1 MAGRDRQGSV
11 EEGKIRRGRAFTPGH
26 RRLRAQSHPCSA
38 EGFGGI
44 VAPAV
49 CTVSDAKRDNQTVL
63 EFPAFKFPA
72 MSSPLRTTATR
83 TRWRTS
89 STRVFRT
96 LPHPRA
102 QFVWSG
108 LADSFKSTQL
118 RSSEGVTLFGRP
130 TFSEQMAVLLLLTS
144 MTHRSGL
151 NLEVVLICRYKRFE
165 RGLKV

>member
-1 MAGRDRQGSV
+1 MAGRDRQGSG

-83 TRWRTS
+83 IQSAAGADQQYTS
-89 STRVFRT
+89 
-96 LPHPRA
+96 LP
-102 QFVWSG
+102 
-108 LADSFKSTQL
+108 DSSPPSCAIRMERL
-118 RSSEGVTLFGRP
+118 GR
-130 TFSEQMAVLLLLTS
+130 F
-144 MTHRSGL
+144 
-151 NLEVVLICRYKRFE
+151 F
-165 RGLKV
+165 